1 MVEKQSLD
9 QQKNKS
15 CLHRYNFH
23 YDFMV
28 CFFFKLHCVHAV
40 KLLLEMPFNLP
51 LASVLFSIL
60 SVWVDLCVVKTEF

>member
-1 MVEKQSLD
+1 MVENSLD

-28 CFFFKLHCVHAV
+28 CFFFFKLLCVHAV

-60 SVWVDLCVVKTEF
+60 SVWVNLYVVKTEF

>member
-1 MVEKQSLD
+1 MVENSLD

-40 KLLLEMPFNLP
+40 KLLLDMPFNLP

>member
-40 KLLLEMPFNLP
+40 KLLLDMPFNLP

-60 SVWVDLCVVKTEF
+60 SVWVNLYVVKTEF